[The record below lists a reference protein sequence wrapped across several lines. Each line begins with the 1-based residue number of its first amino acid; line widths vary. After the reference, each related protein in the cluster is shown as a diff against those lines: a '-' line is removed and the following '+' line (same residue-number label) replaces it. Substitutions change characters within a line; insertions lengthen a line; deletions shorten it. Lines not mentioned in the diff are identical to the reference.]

1 MPYRAVLTSLFSGLL
16 LLAPTLTQA
25 AMPAP
30 KVSKINDRVYAILGP
45 VGLPSKQN
53 DGYQVNSTLILGDKG
68 AILVDTGATNEVGDL
83 IAKTVAGITPKPVTH
98 VINTHHHGDH
108 YLGNTAFKNA
118 EIIGAKKAQELI
130 NETGAEWIAMFETM
144 IGKKLPNTKAIAPK
158 TTFPENTR
166 TERVINGVKL
176 VFWVPKGSHTP
187 GDLLVYLPDDKVLI
201 GGDVLVN
208 HVVPQMRDAHVKSWV
223 GTLDEARK
231 MDFKTVVPGH
241 GPLMTKAEVNK
252 MHATMAKFYQGVEA
266 GYKKGLSDSEVR
278 KTLDLGEWHK
288 LQGTDNIGTNVN
300 RAYLEVE
307 AANF

>member
-1 MPYRAVLTSLFSGLL
+1 MTYRFLAAYMLAGLL
-16 LLAPTLTQA
+16 FVVSAASQA
-25 AMPAP
+25 SLPAP

-53 DGYQVNSTLILGDKG
+53 GGYQVNSTLILGDKG
-68 AILVDTGATNEVGDL
+68 AIVVDTGATHEVGEL

-118 EIIGAKKAQELI
+118 EFISAKKAQELI
-130 NETGAEWIAMFETM
+130 DQTGAEWIALVESM
-144 IGKKLPNTKAIAPK
+144 IGKKLTNTKAIAAK

-208 HVVPQMRDAHVKSWV
+208 HVVPQMRDAHVKAWIA
-223 GTLDEARK
+223 TLDEARK

-241 GPLMTKAEVNK
+241 GPLMSKAEVAK
-252 MHATMAKFYQGVEA
+252 MHATMAKFYQGIEV

-278 KTLDLGEWHK
+278 KTLDLSEWQK
-288 LQGTDNIGTNVN
+288 LSGTDNIGTNVN
-300 RAYLEVE
+300 RTYLEVE

>member
-1 MPYRAVLTSLFSGLL
+1 MPSRFVVASFLAGLL
-16 LLAPTLTQA
+16 MSAPAITSA

-30 KVSKINDRVYAILGP
+30 KVSKINERVYAILGP
-45 VGLPSKQN
+45 VGLPSKN
-53 DGYQVNSTLILGDKG
+53 NNGYQVNSTLILGDKG

-118 EIIGAKKAQELI
+118 EIISAKKAQELV
-130 NETGAEWIAMFETM
+130 NQTGAEWIAMFENM
-144 IGKKLPNTKAIAPK
+144 IGKKLPNTKAIAAK

-166 TERVINGVKL
+166 TERVIDGVKL

-208 HVVPQMRDAHVKSWV
+208 HVVPQMRDAHVKAWI

-278 KTLDLGEWHK
+278 KTLDLTDWQK
-288 LQGTDNIGTNVN
+288 LEGTDSIGTAVN
-300 RAYLEVE
+300 RTYLEVE

>member
-1 MPYRAVLTSLFSGLL
+1 MTYRSLTIFTLAAL
-16 LLAPTLTQA
+16 LLAASAASQA
-25 AMPAP
+25 ALPAP

-53 DGYQVNSTLILGDKG
+53 GGYQVNSTLIVGDKG
-68 AILVDTGATNEVGDL
+68 AIVVDTGATHEVGEL

-118 EIIGAKKAQELI
+118 EFISAKKAQELI
-130 NETGAEWIAMFETM
+130 NQSGAEWIAMFENM
-144 IGKKLPNTKAIAPK
+144 IGKKLPTTKAIAAK

-208 HVVPQMRDAHVKSWV
+208 HVVPQMRDAHVKSWI

-231 MDFKTVVPGH
+231 MDFRTVVPGH

-252 MHATMAKFYQGVEA
+252 MHATMAKFYQGIET

-278 KTLDLGEWHK
+278 KTLDLAEWQK